1 MSLTDPRVTL
11 VSRSR
16 QHGLGRLQNAT
27 CVRGEP
33 VLGAP
38 CPASLQH
45 PPVRPSS
52 CTAQSCTSALGA
64 FTDDSNG
71 EPKHPRAGG
80 GPEATPPGPGG
91 TAGAAEAGPRQR
103 LLTHT
108 TATTTPGVRHG
119 IRRRCAS
126 RSSRCM
132 PGLVV
137 PGIWSGSLGSHSLP
151 PAATATHQSRPPP
164 GD

>member
-1 MSLTDPRVTL
+1 MCE
-11 VSRSR
+11 
-16 QHGLGRLQNAT
+16 GR
-27 CVRGEP
+27 
-33 VLGAP
+33 
-38 CPASLQH
+38 ASAWSAV
-45 PPVRPSS
+45 PGIASAPSS
-52 CTAQSCTSALGA
+52 QAEQLHGSVLHQCSRCFHRDFGETLNN
-64 FTDDSNG
+64 DSNG

-108 TATTTPGVRHG
+108 TATTTPGVHHG

-137 PGIWSGSLGSHSLP
+137 PGIWRGSLGSHSLP